1 MQHME
6 NIKKSKIGTVAIKT
20 TSEIK
25 KIYAL
30 KCINTRF
37 DSKVPLKA

>member
-1 MQHME
+1 MQHIE

-25 KIYAL
+25 KKYMY
-30 KCINTRF
+30 
-37 DSKVPLKA
+37 